1 MFERFTV
8 QAREVVRGAVAARE
22 RLGHRNVGT
31 EHLLL
36 ALLDEERSSVAGLLH
51 EAGVDAARV
60 TEAIDRKVG
69 RDTEEFG
76 DRDAEALRSIG
87 IDLAAVRSKLEESF
101 GEGALE
107 SPPSQPS
114 RRGFFGGWDF
124 SGGRFSPRARKVLEL
139 ALREAVQLRHR
150 EIGAEHILLGLLREG
165 NGLAALVLTE
175 AGLDLAELRRR
186 TLRAFDQAA

>member
-1 MFERFTV
+1 MMFERFTV
-8 QAREVVRGAVAARE
+8 QARDVVRGAVAARE

-36 ALLDEERSSVAGLLH
+36 ALLDGEKSSVAGLLNQS
-51 EAGVDAARV
+51 GVDAARV
-60 TEAIDRKVG
+60 TEAIERKIG
-69 RDTEEFG
+69 RGTEEFG

-87 IDLAAVRSKLEESF
+87 IDLAVVRSTIEESF

-107 SPPSQPS
+107 SPPARSS
-114 RRGFFGGWDF
+114 RRGLFGGWDF
-124 SGGRFSPRARKVLEL
+124 GSRFSARSKKVLEL

-165 NGLAALVLTE
+165 HGLAALVLTE
-175 AGLDLAELRRR
+175 AGVDLAELRRR
-186 TLRAFDQAA
+186 TLDSLREAA

>member
-8 QAREVVRGAVAARE
+8 RARNVVRGAVVARD

-36 ALLDEERSSVAGLLH
+36 ALLDEEKGSVAALLRQ
-51 EAGVDAARV
+51 AGVDAERV
-60 TEAIDRKVG
+60 TAEIDRKVG
-69 RDTEEFG
+69 RDTVELG

-87 IDLAAVRSKLEESF
+87 IDLAAVRSRVEESF
-101 GEGALE
+101 GEGVLE
-107 SPPSQPS
+107 PPPAPS
-114 RRGFFGGWDF
+114 KRRGLFGGRDF
-124 SGGRFSPRARKVLEL
+124 SNRFSARAKKVLEL
-139 ALREAVQLRHR
+139 SLREAIQLRHR
-150 EIGAEHILLGLLREG
+150 EIGPEHILLGLIREG

-186 TLRAFDQAA
+186 TINSLDKAA

>member
-1 MFERFTV
+1 MMFERFTV
-8 QAREVVRGAVAARE
+8 QARDVVRGAVAARE

-36 ALLDEERSSVAGLLH
+36 ALLDGEKSSVAGLLNQS
-51 EAGVDAARV
+51 GVDAAQV
-60 TEAIDRKVG
+60 TEAIERKVG
-69 RDTEEFG
+69 RGTEEFG

-107 SPPSQPS
+107 SPPARS
-114 RRGFFGGWDF
+114 RWGLFGGWDF
-124 SGGRFSPRARKVLEL
+124 GNRFSARAKKVLEL

-165 NGLAALVLTE
+165 RGVAALVLTE
-175 AGLDLAELRRR
+175 AGMDLAELRRR
-186 TLRAFDQAA
+186 TLDSLRKAA

>member
-1 MFERFTV
+1 MMFERFTV
-8 QAREVVRGAVAARE
+8 QARDVVRGAVAARE

-36 ALLDEERSSVAGLLH
+36 ALLDAEKSSVAGLLNQ
-51 EAGVDAARV
+51 AGVDAARV

-69 RDTEEFG
+69 RGTDELG

-107 SPPSQPS
+107 SPPARSA
-114 RRGFFGGWDF
+114 RRGLFGGWDLSNRF
-124 SGGRFSPRARKVLEL
+124 SGRAKKVLEL

-186 TLRAFDQAA
+186 TLDSLRRAA